1 MKPSQKELIR
11 RHLIRQPI
19 SPLEAL
25 EDYGCF
31 RLAARIAELRE
42 DGLDIETVQTKQ
54 NGKTFATYR
63 LWG

>member
-1 MKPSQKELIR
+1 MNPTQKELIR

-25 EDYGCF
+25 EKYGCF

-42 DGLDIETVQTKQ
+42 DGLDIETVHTKK
-54 NGKTFATYR
+54 NGKHFATYR
-63 LWG
+63 LWE